1 MSLTGSRKW
10 PQLAS
15 LAGGYLHQD
24 FTAEYGS
31 APQAVQ
37 ARLTEMAPDEA
48 RELSAEWR
56 RFLNLTHGM
65 GPEARAS
72 TLRELAGGAWAPAT
86 EREFELVSS
95 LLVEAGALRG

>member
-1 MSLTGSRKW
+1 MSPTGIRKW
-10 PQLAS
+10 PHLAS

-31 APQAVQ
+31 APKAVQ
-37 ARLTEMAPDEA
+37 ARLTEMRVDEA

-65 GPEARAS
+65 DPQARARV
-72 TLRELAGGAWAPAT
+72 LRELAGGAWAPGD
-86 EREFELVSS
+86 EREFELVSA
-95 LLVEAGALRG
+95 LLMDAART

>member
-1 MSLTGSRKW
+1 MSPTRPRKW
-10 PQLAS
+10 PHLAT

-31 APQAVQ
+31 APKAVQ
-37 ARLTEMAPDEA
+37 ARLTEMRAEEA

-65 GPEARAS
+65 GAEARARV
-72 TLRELAGGAWAPAT
+72 LRDLAGGAWTPGD
-86 EREFELVSS
+86 EREFELVSA
-95 LLVEAGALRG
+95 LLIDAART